1 MELKEI
7 IEKCKTLET
16 YEERLVTVG
25 YYEVVFY
32 TKDVGEW
39 EKLLETIFGVAIKP
53 EGAELSKED
62 AELIQ
67 KYGGARNSQVLYKK
81 KTGNTTVV
89 AMLWPWQDK
98 VRITLKIISLKR

>member
-7 IEKCKTLET
+7 IEKCKVLDI
-16 YEERLVTVG
+16 YEERLVTIS
-25 YYEVVFY
+25 YYEIVFY
-32 TKDVGEW
+32 AKDVGEW
-39 EKLLETIFGVAIKP
+39 KNLLESIFGVAIKP
-53 EGAELSKED
+53 AGAELSKED

-67 KYGGARNSQVLYKK
+67 KYGGVRDSQVLYKK
-81 KTGNTTVV
+81 KTGNTTVI